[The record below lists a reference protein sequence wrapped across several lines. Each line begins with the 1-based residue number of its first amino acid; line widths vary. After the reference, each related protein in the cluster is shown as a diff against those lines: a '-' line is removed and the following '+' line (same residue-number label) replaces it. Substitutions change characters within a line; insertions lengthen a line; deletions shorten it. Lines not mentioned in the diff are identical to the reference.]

1 MHMADALIS
10 PEIGGLLW
18 LVSGAALV
26 RSARAVAAEPG
37 GARTPLT
44 GVLGAFVF
52 AVQML
57 NFAIPGTGSSGHL
70 GGAMLLAVL
79 LGPHA
84 ALLTMASVLVV
95 QAFFFADGGL
105 LALGCNIFNL
115 GVLPVFLAYPLVYR
129 PLAGAQGR
137 RRGPAAFAA
146 AVAGLALGAVA
157 VALETR
163 FSGISALPLRAFLM
177 ALVPI
182 HLAIGL
188 VEGAATLALL
198 RFLAQARPELF
209 HGPRTSWRAV
219 TLVAVLA
226 LAAGG
231 VLSWAASRN
240 PDGLEWAVAKVAGTL
255 PSAGGTVH
263 AGLDRA
269 QKGAALLPEYGFRDR
284 GAAEPTRLETSLS
297 GVVGGALTLALVA
310 GAALLLKR
318 RRSA

>member
-1 MHMADALIS
+1 
-10 PEIGGLLW
+10 
-18 LVSGAALV
+18 
-26 RSARAVAAEPG
+26 
-37 GARTPLT
+37 
-44 GVLGAFVF
+44 
-52 AVQML
+52 
-57 NFAIPGTGSSGHL
+57 
-70 GGAMLLAVL
+70 
-79 LGPHA
+79 
-84 ALLTMASVLVV
+84 
-95 QAFFFADGGL
+95 
-105 LALGCNIFNL
+105 
-115 GVLPVFLAYPLVYR
+115 
-129 PLAGAQGR
+129 
-137 RRGPAAFAA
+137 
-146 AVAGLALGAVA
+146 VAGLALGAVA